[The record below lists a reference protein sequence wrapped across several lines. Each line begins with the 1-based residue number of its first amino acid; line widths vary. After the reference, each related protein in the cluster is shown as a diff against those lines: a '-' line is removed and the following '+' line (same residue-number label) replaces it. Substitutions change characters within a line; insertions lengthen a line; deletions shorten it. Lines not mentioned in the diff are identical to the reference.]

1 MTNMLRLLC
10 VLALTTCATAQFFSH
25 LGDHEHS
32 ELGSFSFFY
41 DPKSHYIV
49 GRTTHN
55 CYFMSLGA
63 NEQHDVHTNTGLETS
78 ELKMIQMI
86 GGGETEMTTDQII
99 QHSHV
104 IDYMCRHHK
113 MYMVGE
119 VSTQSPVMVTTPLV

>member
-78 ELKMIQMI
+78 ELYKLTKKHVAVI
-86 GGGETEMTTDQII
+86 GV
-99 QHSHV
+99 V
-104 IDYMCRHHK
+104 IC
-113 MYMVGE
+113 VP
-119 VSTQSPVMVTTPLV
+119 VSMLPQGNVIHLRKH